1 VSHARKL
8 SPTGPTVSTALLVVD
23 DPVGEAEQAV
33 TVEHERVMV
42 DVDAVFPPEGVKME
56 YDVSQ
61 VLIVRV
67 EQELL
72 ELLNP
77 LDLDSVLAEEAELMN
92 WLVGSVES

>member
-1 VSHARKL
+1 
-8 SPTGPTVSTALLVVD
+8 
-23 DPVGEAEQAV
+23 
-33 TVEHERVMV
+33 
-42 DVDAVFPPEGVKME
+42 ME